1 MLKVSGKHIL
11 LLLLYSP
18 GKTAEFNEPITGR
31 IRIVK
36 MMFLFDKEIKKS
48 FFKDVDME
56 LVSFPEFFPWN
67 YGPFSRD
74 VYNDIEF
81 FINNGFIDTQLEA
94 KEKTDMEMDEFE
106 DWVKDYL
113 FDDEEELLLPY
124 VRNVECFQL
133 KSKGVGFIKEKMYSQ
148 LSDNQKEIIIKFK
161 ERINKATP
169 QAILRYT
176 YLKYPEY
183 TSKSKI
189 KEKVLG

>member
-18 GKTAEFNEPITGR
+18 GKTTEFNEPITGR

-48 FFKDVDME
+48 FFKDVDIE

-67 YGPFSRD
+67 YGPFSKD

-106 DWVKDYL
+106 DWIKDYI
-113 FDDEEELLLPY
+113 FDDEEELLFPY

-133 KSKGVGFIKEKMYSQ
+133 TSKGLEFFKEKMYGQ

-161 ERINKATP
+161 ERINEATP

-183 TSKSKI
+183 TSKSNRN
-189 KEKVLG
+189 